1 MFVYRQIPIT
11 TLKMYQKNV
20 RGNMVTTDCQQT
32 VEILA
37 NKPEKAYT
45 AVFIQEDTKDV
56 AIALCC

>member
-1 MFVYRQIPIT
+1 
-11 TLKMYQKNV
+11 
-20 RGNMVTTDCQQT
+20 MVTTDCQQT

-56 AIALCC
+56 AIGLIALCCQTTEHSCANGVADAIKVCF

>member
-1 MFVYRQIPIT
+1 
-11 TLKMYQKNV
+11 
-20 RGNMVTTDCQQT
+20 MVTTDCQQT

-56 AIALCC
+56 AIALCCQTTEHSCANGVADATKVCF